1 MNKMRFDCRSLCMD
15 TARSDR
21 SHHRQI
27 ILEEAAVS
35 RQRRDVDKRR
45 EGEAR
50 EMKGERG
57 VRP

>member
-1 MNKMRFDCRSLCMD
+1 MD

-57 VRP
+57 MRP

>member
-1 MNKMRFDCRSLCMD
+1 LIADPSAW
-15 TARSDR
+15 TPQGQIAHITDR
-21 SHHRQI
+21 
-27 ILEEAAVS
+27 LYWKK